1 MNSRSHMLL
10 TISRRFF
17 HSSHRLRRMSELK
30 SIEWTRPDGTSVPG
44 LEIGE
49 G

>member
-1 MNSRSHMLL
+1 MNSRSHIL
-10 TISRRFF
+10 TLSRRATHTSRRFG
-17 HSSHRLRRMSELK
+17 MSELK

>member
-1 MNSRSHMLL
+1 MNSRSHIL
-10 TISRRFF
+10 TLSRRAT
-17 HSSHRLRRMSELK
+17 HTSRRLRRMSELK